1 MSVYQNH
8 LAPPIDSTT
17 RGHDPLGRE
26 TDKALEERLS
36 NTSANDAYLEKQ
48 MSPLEAHVTDS
59 SQDRRIIRR
68 VDWHVLPWLAILYA
82 WSLID
87 RTNMGNARI
96 EGMQA
101 ELRLDIGA
109 RYSIALLVF
118 FPFYFVSH
126 SSAFVSRM
134 SN

>member
-1 MSVYQNH
+1 MSAYT
-8 LAPPIDSTT
+8 APPINSTYT
-17 RGHDPLGRE
+17 HDPLALDV
-26 TDKALEERLS
+26 DKPLEDQVS
-36 NTSANDAYLEKQ
+36 NTSRNDAYLEKQ
-48 MSPLEAHVTDS
+48 MSPLEAHITDD

-96 EGMQA
+96 EGMQR

-118 FPFYFVSH
+118 FPFYFVCCPGFS
-126 SSAFVSRM
+126 FETKLTE
-134 SN
+134 